1 MTNTAEVHVM
11 VGPDGSLS
19 VAAAELANA
28 GIYAGDPVVVMP
40 RRQRQVRSMLGV
52 HDRGIEFTVENQRA
66 VRAEWP
72 PGWARISLGD
82 RSHHRGGGRYPHS
95 DLVCAQPG
103 EVEPRRDGRP

>member
-52 HDRGIEFTVENQRA
+52 HDRGIEFTVEDQRA
-66 VRAEWP
+66 VRADMAA
-72 PGWARISLGD
+72 GLGE
-82 RSHHRGGGRYPHS
+82 
-95 DLVCAQPG
+95 DLT
-103 EVEPRRDGRP
+103 R